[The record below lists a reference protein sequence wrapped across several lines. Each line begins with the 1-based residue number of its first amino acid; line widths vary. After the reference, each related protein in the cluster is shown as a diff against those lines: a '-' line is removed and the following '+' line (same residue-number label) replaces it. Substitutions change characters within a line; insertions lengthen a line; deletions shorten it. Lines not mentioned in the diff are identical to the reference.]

1 MESRM
6 GALYIKDDEA
16 RAMAE
21 QLARRRGLT
30 KVAAVKLAL
39 ANELGKDSPERSV
52 HEIAD
57 ELRRTS
63 TLKFDPTVVIDK
75 AFWDSLNDEEDD

>member
-1 MESRM
+1 M
-6 GALYIKDDEA
+6 GALYVKDDEA

-21 QLARRRGLT
+21 ELATRRGLT

-39 ANELGKDSPERSV
+39 ANELERGEPKKSV
-52 HEIAD
+52 HEIVE
-57 ELRRTS
+57 ELHRTS
-63 TLKFDPTVVIDK
+63 RLRNDPTIVIDK

>member
-1 MESRM
+1 M
-6 GALYIKDDEA
+6 GALYVKDDEA

-21 QLARRRGLT
+21 ELAARRGLT

-39 ANELGKDSPERSV
+39 ANELGRDEPKRSV
-52 HEIAD
+52 HEIVE

-63 TLKFDPTVVIDK
+63 SYTYDPNIVIDK
-75 AFWDSLNDEEDD
+75 AFWDSLYEDDE